1 MELRGVC
8 TKLIEKE
15 RQEILRKAK
24 IFFRTRI
31 AAKHRENTEKLK
43 DINKFNINPFLH
55 NYLANFVFGETTPE
69 ALAKALIYPR
79 VMSTSITTTFGT
91 QLQYFCNEV
100 LSSYASTTAGIDI
113 EFVDAL
119 DGRKKYCQTK
129 AGPQTINNDDV
140 NTIIN
145 HFTAIKN
152 LARTNRMTD
161 FNPMYDCIVG
171 VFYGTNA
178 SLGPAYKKIAKEY
191 PVIVGQEFWH
201 RLTGDANFYKELI
214 AAFAEVADEVDGTEL
229 MAEVIAN
236 LKNQL

>member
-1 MELRGVC
+1 MTEQ
-8 TKLIEKE
+8 E
-15 RQEILRKAK
+15 RQDILRKAK
-24 IFFRTRI
+24 IFFKTRI
-31 AAKHRENTEKLK
+31 AAKHRDNTEKLRN
-43 DINKFNINPFLH
+43 IGEFNVNPFLH

-69 ALAKALIYPR
+69 TLAKALVYPR

-91 QLQYFCNEV
+91 QLQYFCSEV
-100 LSSYASTTAGIDI
+100 LSSYASTTSGIDI

-140 NTIIN
+140 DTIKN

-152 LARTNRMTD
+152 LAKINRMLD

-171 VFYGTNA
+171 VFYGTNE
-178 SLGPAYKKIAKEY
+178 SLNSAYKKIAKDY

-201 RLTGDANFYKELI
+201 RLTGDSNFYQELI
-214 AAFAEVADEVDGTEL
+214 AAFAQVADEVDGTEL
-229 MAEVIAN
+229 MSEIIES
-236 LKNQL
+236 LKRQL